1 MLPVHQGV
9 RGVFRPYKCGPNHG
23 TCGGIDAGAYPT
35 NCDCSD
41 NWWYYCDGANYGEH
55 TTITVHWQ
63 QRDRFEDQFG
73 MQAENGI
80 CSSSPATW
88 TFSEVEVFVVPES
101 DRWRAFVGY
110 NCNFG
115 GGAARE
121 IRQYGASVVEQS
133 GAYYTIVPT
142 LADCKR
148 LCQATHGCDLIAHGS
163 DVGSYTG
170 RCYLRQSDQ
179 TGGVAHCAYDGALW
193 VDSYLLDRWTAH
205 PRRDCYAPNF
215 GASAVLDANFYTES
229 TLEEC
234 KLRCLETRGCNLI
247 TRGQGEGRATNC
259 YLRTAPI
266 PFDAGA
272 CALSTT
278 TYDSHFLDLAAT
290 HFPGELDEAPVYT
303 ALPLK
308 QCHDAGS
315 IIIDPV
321 GTGGTANHVALGTY
335 RPCETVTYETYHP
348 TVWYMPIGQG
358 DGVGSSTGVTL
369 EEAKA
374 HCTAATQ
381 CNAFSYREDLGNA
394 YYKNLRSSP
403 GEPLSF
409 INWYAGRTWT
419 TQSLFNFYYEADSCM
434 DASAKDC
441 EAVCTANRNAGGT
454 CNGIAYR
461 PQWGGCYL
469 YEFPEDLDQEDC
481 ADEIPTTTVNGA
493 SVHTSHN
500 TIATYVREDLVR
512 LNQWTQCARRSTV
525 TVGGESYEV
534 ACGSQD
540 QIVDAI
546 KVERWPRTAAGATA
560 LGYFAIAELNAY
572 GEDEESA
579 VGDRLT
585 LSPDDWASCNM
596 CTTDGD
602 CADGTGT
609 WPHPIHYGSAGCDMS
624 DATVAHSSDTTQ
636 ARPYFIAVLKK
647 RAKLSSVRITSRGT
661 YSEQLGPFK
670 LYYRLARDQSPVKR
684 SPFTKMGEVNC
695 HPYLGTVQGE
705 WDFTLNSWRTS
716 GWSGASR
723 YTSVS
728 MRRCKD
734 LCAAT
739 PGCNLVSYD
748 LGNSACFL
756 RYTDVNRDD
765 AACTYAPGFA
775 GFYYER
781 YELQSGIFYNHIPR
795 RLASEPTPPLTASW
809 PTAWTG
815 ADTTAIGYNYAS
827 GECTGLYA
835 PHGFG
840 LSAEYATQ
848 PGAYDGD
855 FNGGWARFGEQRY
868 LQHGF
873 GAQTDATGALDGTTY
888 AAIADGRIAASSAS
902 SDVASEWRA
911 SLQPSQSGMDRTRAE
926 AIVNGGMRMDVGGVI
941 YFPGIHVDHA
951 LHDAGMEFGTG
962 TPGEERACK
971 WFAPPSQSALGG
983 GPLTVGCATLGASE
997 RTFGHW
1003 EGTYLDAG
1011 ATDHAI
1017 APVDERVNVRELYTY
1032 GMPKFL
1038 KPAGARMHPAVAG
1051 GEASQAGAA
1060 AHCVDGLDVLD
1071 DALAPPCY
1079 TDAAAALPMVPITG
1093 CSFTRSGSNYPGREC
1108 TKCYDGNVDE
1118 GAALG
1123 CVESNHNGLLD
1134 MYFDATDIVS
1144 VTVHNRD
1151 HVDATGSVERL
1162 GAGGGWEVW
1171 TADAT
1176 ATRVPGEGG
1185 SSSFDGWTLCFTTTD
1200 PTPWFELNVP
1210 CVASGAMGVRVWQK
1224 NNQGST
1230 MNLNE
1235 IQVFAAG
1242 EGASVA
1248 WLEVDLGARFSVGG
1262 AHIALAPSAS
1272 YPGLG
1277 EHEIR
1282 IGDVPGRPE
1291 SASTVCPYTATSQL
1305 QAQAAAHDSDVVAT
1319 LDEVCIG
1326 EGRYVWIYAPGS
1338 ARRLHLKEVRPYA
1351 APDASEV
1358 WTLEPDAPV
1367 ATEAVAT
1374 TCDAS
1379 GASAVHL
1386 ADLFTSL
1393 NLATFQTG
1401 DAFGRTNGGGQFARH
1416 DPALNRLTMQP
1427 SAQAGT
1433 VSNTARIDHGRAGC
1447 TAVRGWA
1454 TLRHQEAH
1462 SVGEPMWL
1470 KASGGATSSRAKLEG
1485 YGQTIAID
1493 LALDPAADYFDLDLL
1508 RATIDPTAMDA
1519 GAVSDIVD
1527 LNLDLCCPTS
1537 TPPVGMCGAMGF
1549 EHVTATSVGWSS
1561 SEAFGTQQSYAVT
1574 TGTLVHDVSMCC
1586 EYCTANQPP
1595 NAPPPPPPPTPSPP
1609 PEWMLCV
1616 DDCIV
1621 VSEVDGSVTDYSR
1634 NGECDDGEQSE
1645 VSSADIVPV
1654 QRCARGH
1661 DCTDCGS
1668 RLVRPPSPPPSPT
1681 PSPPPTRNAG
1691 LFLSLEPAKW
1701 CDALDT
1707 SLGGATEQVSS
1718 PMECYLNTLP
1728 GGAHAGVA
1736 DEGGHIAFI
1745 PKLARDTAG
1754 ADDLNAGYCAYW
1766 TASAGCRGYKD
1777 EAGLQTTDAWLL
1789 RASGPEHGIQLT
1801 KAVPGYDFAQHGC
1814 CSWVGAPLGPIDP
1827 DVVAAA
1833 GDAISTAHS
1842 TASAGYGALMAKH
1855 VRNAFDG
1862 RLGEWGTPEAALGWE
1877 PMPNYNMGLG
1887 DADHVSV
1894 EFGAKSG
1901 AAGASVAGMH
1911 GRGSIN
1917 YFKWAQRIDDEPR
1930 TLLGQA
1936 SKVEVEIHYYEDGA
1950 TTLTELAE
1958 THWLVPV
1965 ADNVRPCTVSHGA
1978 RNLGLHVN
1986 HAHDVCPAAM
1996 PHCVGGYCMGGA
2008 DVARVP
2014 RRRAADWQTVYH
2026 LKRTYPNVHR
2036 IKLRILGVYG
2046 LDEGVTQLTT
2056 HSHLPGAQEIEF
2068 GLDAHPDGTRRVVHA
2083 ADGSSSPACAAACGA
2098 TLGCV
2103 AYEVSGF
2110 GECALHASHY
2120 PTHPTNVRALEMAQ
2134 CRASYTNLAWGAA
2147 AHGYGY
2153 NAFPTSGCFY
2163 AHAGSEASARAGYK
2177 VAGAPI
2183 LNTIARIE
2191 GCVAGND
2198 DTTNMGMIV
2207 NVGHTNDGS
2216 RRACALSFNGCHYD
2230 FQGAAPA
2237 GSTWRQYSDLYPGA
2251 AWCVPYQTTTG
2262 YDIHGATPTGATS
2275 TAHSVA
2281 ACEAQCDLAG
2291 AATCQAIT
2299 WNRAT
2304 QECVQYGNAHA
2315 WDRYAST
2322 PPHVA
2327 WSCGQGMREYAWRD
2341 DDATCNRGGN
2351 LPRLDG
2357 ASAGANTHGFTWI
2370 DLTSTPTYAAY
2381 SLQGANTLNGFRM
2394 GGPWDSATSQ
2404 LKTFRVT
2411 LYDRPIANDTAGP
2424 FPYQRTADA
2433 SVPDAS
2439 HVLASEDF
2447 YGTCYSHDGHES
2459 VGPDG
2464 VDHGALQHPYE
2475 PWRRCVDGALAGQ
2488 SDFDKHVY
2496 HFSKAYS
2503 GVKGVKLEPLTTWTT
2518 VATPGIRAIEFGYY
2532 EYGPHD
2538 ATGPA
2543 TLAAGALPPPP
2554 PPPAGRCDGGAQQV
2568 RGYSGAAPLKFGSVK
2583 ADVTTTRFRQSAADS
2598 FVEEGEHSCSDA
2610 ASNGWD
2616 LTYDLP
2622 RGDEPYEVE
2631 LDLRAYQPASNGAN
2645 PTVHHLPGAYASG
2658 HARRCYELD
2667 GGTLTLDDGDGAGAE
2682 CWNAYAGN
2690 VADCAEWGADGT
2702 LTTTDCSGVG
2712 DGALGVSPSLV
2723 YAWGTA
2729 MNLTSLFI
2737 DNEPSVHLSLFGT
2750 LDAGGTMINDP
2761 FGAVVESSLDGV
2773 HWRLLQSVDGSMLGQ
2788 WHEMRTWRDE
2798 AALPYVALSSVDAQV
2813 RTGTAHSLGCETG
2826 TYSFAYCRVQCDAH
2840 ADCNAFTYD
2849 AAGICCYKRNDWT
2862 GGPIAPGD
2870 GTRFFYKAGEKGIPI
2885 AAPAEGYL
2893 LAKYVRLRLPG
2904 TGRSLRIDMMHY
2916 FGLNVHSEDMHED
2929 ANVFGWGCRD
2939 HGVALTL
2946 NADGTATHYWGAQAG
2961 ENLATPSGAVNW
2973 GVTERWT
2980 LRFDGEV
2987 RSIWKE
2993 GVMLAADLPLAS
3005 DGARFRRQ
3013 EYARRMLTATD
3024 PEPEP
3029 DAVGGACRVTE
3040 MWLNAAPWDGVV
3052 DAKWEDTGETFESTG
3067 TESWAAAG
3075 AMSVEHFGKWCEG
3088 FCVRRAHCMYWA
3100 GQQTASNGQCY
3111 IYSSNDAIGGIE
3123 QVGVA
3128 GETWYR
3134 GKRRTRETGFCV
3146 GDSPTRVRRDTHR
3159 LDMNYLVNSYGGAD
3173 TEEQRPEPDSPEYY
3187 DQNHIAPGKRFG
3199 ADGRIPPTLTGEV
3212 ASIKVFAG
3220 VRCTEPTAYAQP
3232 PTIATP
3238 VSADAVNAA
3247 AGSPALLYDG
3257 VVPGYNTGGSTH
3269 TLKWDGAPL
3278 DKCRG
3283 DGVVLGYD
3291 SASANYFK
3299 WANYI
3304 EDTILAQ
3311 ATIVNLRIAHAGGVS
3326 GEVHTL
3332 QINTAQGGHADGD
3345 QPDWNLK
3352 YALEHE
3358 YFGVTSI
3365 TFTVVEAGSAG
3376 ATAEVADG
3384 ASCGVSEIEVGWDP
3398 LVKDARAPT
3407 RAREGYDVLAPPAP
3421 PPLPAAPIGHEE
3433 DLVAYWTFDSATE
3446 PLVDVV
3452 GGHVLEAISTE
3463 RCASNDPRA
3472 RWSQLRDRHGNPHIW
3487 GGNIGFF
3494 SGNNGDHSSVE
3505 ACQQSC
3511 DDHYI
3516 ANQANPSLGC
3526 IAVRFA
3532 TGQCSM
3538 ARSYDKHNRY
3548 VHGSQFAYYRDCS
3561 GYGAGWA
3568 RMGGHGK
3575 QLRLDGHTTYV
3586 ETSLS
3591 GDTADRA
3598 RLHPSN
3604 TKGFTVCAIASSAN
3618 SYDQCDGTTVSDTDC
3633 MPILVSN
3640 GLHPSVARATDA
3652 TRRGWSLGMNRAMCR
3667 CDRGDQ
3673 HMAAYGPHHTH
3684 VRLGGTGTAGGSAG
3698 LEQSLVDQ
3706 ALAQYDGNVNGLYDG
3721 VFTGRMSGGFAIEN
3735 GVLGDVD
3742 DITWGAIDACQRDR
3756 SIDWAR
3762 DDFCLEEA
3770 WPSDHA
3776 SATPQAETWL
3786 PKLVCSVLDAPQQVE
3801 PKEFDEGCW
3810 VRGEDPTSA
3819 EWPGAQTSIAGVTPV
3834 AVASP
3839 HDATLMQSWHDCAH
3853 ACLDQYHPYGTV
3865 DPDRA
3870 VYFNWRGG
3878 PVPTC
3883 ECLAEPAYGGTHGD
3897 PAAAQPTIAKVDS
3910 PMFSQTT
3917 GRACAYRSGRVYFN
3931 GIEVAREPI
3940 DYRQLV
3946 TSYDQMVIYER
3957 NVCRLLI
3964 SGVLESTGGTTVTT
3978 NDAAIASNPTVST
3991 AGVAFYL
3998 LKDGNAVTNA
4008 RCVEL
4013 CALWDQCLMYE
4024 YKNSAG
4030 AERCELWVW
4039 TDKSQHAY
4047 EADSRYTCGIS
4058 SVTSGYEAVD
4068 PANDENLFGFTLGGA
4083 ARSHA
4088 GPNWAG
4094 TIDELAVWQRA
4105 LTPVEL
4111 ASMHRRVMDEGKVVG
4126 EWAGS
4131 SPPSPAPAPPLL
4143 DARYSCC
4150 DGGNANPAYVAKWR
4164 EYAGRWSVEHP
4175 TGDWQT
4181 PTESH
4186 KWVTAEGFP
4195 SHCCAGGTASSF
4207 GVCAGA
4213 LNGGIECA
4221 TVHACAAEGCL
4232 PVNDASYAAPPPP
4245 LPVVTPPSPSM
4256 ETLASARRAPA
4267 PPAAHALETG
4277 VLLDE
4282 GGTFSLASSYGQ
4294 RAACAGH
4301 LPVFQHLDEIVAGS
4315 TVSCNSGGM
4324 QGAFAA
4330 SAAPIN
4336 TDAYTI
4342 SLEFK
4347 IEPAMAAVAGSSA
4360 LFTYGP
4366 PGTTRAVSVNPVSN
4380 EIVYGSATATGLT
4393 DLANGA
4399 YHTLQVS
4406 GSGGNYALSYDGV
4419 EVATSSASAPSP
4431 LDRSN
4436 FCLGG
4441 ATFPGVRVRNFRAWA
4456 TQTPDASCVD
4466 HCLAPMA
4473 SGAVGYTACALGA
4486 GASAEGRR
4494 NPNLLIN
4501 GDFSQWDWDAT
4512 GDATSVKAITSTGAP
4527 YGWNFGLPEP
4537 IGASPGWAIF
4547 GNRYNADGRNMNA
4560 NLPGGAKHTIWQIR
4574 LQVQELGLVPGRAR
4588 PGGGRDVRGQV

>member
-1 MLPVHQGV
+1 M
-9 RGVFRPYKCGPNHG
+9 
-23 TCGGIDAGAYPT
+23 
-35 NCDCSD
+35 
-41 NWWYYCDGANYGEH
+41 
-55 TTITVHWQ
+55 
-63 QRDRFEDQFG
+63 
-73 MQAENGI
+73 
-80 CSSSPATW
+80 
-88 TFSEVEVFVVPES
+88 
-101 DRWRAFVGY
+101 
-110 NCNFG
+110 
-115 GGAARE
+115 
-121 IRQYGASVVEQS
+121 
-133 GAYYTIVPT
+133 
-142 LADCKR
+142 
-148 LCQATHGCDLIAHGS
+148 
-163 DVGSYTG
+163 
-170 RCYLRQSDQ
+170 
-179 TGGVAHCAYDGALW
+179 
-193 VDSYLLDRWTAH
+193 
-205 PRRDCYAPNF
+205 
-215 GASAVLDANFYTES
+215 
-229 TLEEC
+229 
-234 KLRCLETRGCNLI
+234 
-247 TRGQGEGRATNC
+247 
-259 YLRTAPI
+259 
-266 PFDAGA
+266 
-272 CALSTT
+272 
-278 TYDSHFLDLAAT
+278 
-290 HFPGELDEAPVYT
+290 
-303 ALPLK
+303 
-308 QCHDAGS
+308 
-315 IIIDPV
+315 
-321 GTGGTANHVALGTY
+321 
-335 RPCETVTYETYHP
+335 
-348 TVWYMPIGQG
+348 
-358 DGVGSSTGVTL
+358 
-369 EEAKA
+369 
-374 HCTAATQ
+374 
-381 CNAFSYREDLGNA
+381 
-394 YYKNLRSSP
+394 
-403 GEPLSF
+403 
-409 INWYAGRTWT
+409 
-419 TQSLFNFYYEADSCM
+419 
-434 DASAKDC
+434 
-441 EAVCTANRNAGGT
+441 
-454 CNGIAYR
+454 
-461 PQWGGCYL
+461 
-469 YEFPEDLDQEDC
+469 
-481 ADEIPTTTVNGA
+481 
-493 SVHTSHN
+493 
-500 TIATYVREDLVR
+500 
-512 LNQWTQCARRSTV
+512 
-525 TVGGESYEV
+525 
-534 ACGSQD
+534 
-540 QIVDAI
+540 
-546 KVERWPRTAAGATA
+546 
-560 LGYFAIAELNAY
+560 
-572 GEDEESA
+572 
-579 VGDRLT
+579 
-585 LSPDDWASCNM
+585 
-596 CTTDGD
+596 
-602 CADGTGT
+602 
-609 WPHPIHYGSAGCDMS
+609 
-624 DATVAHSSDTTQ
+624 
-636 ARPYFIAVLKK
+636 
-647 RAKLSSVRITSRGT
+647 
-661 YSEQLGPFK
+661 
-670 LYYRLARDQSPVKR
+670 
-684 SPFTKMGEVNC
+684 
-695 HPYLGTVQGE
+695 
-705 WDFTLNSWRTS
+705 
-716 GWSGASR
+716 
-723 YTSVS
+723 
-728 MRRCKD
+728 
-734 LCAAT
+734 
-739 PGCNLVSYD
+739 
-748 LGNSACFL
+748 
-756 RYTDVNRDD
+756 
-765 AACTYAPGFA
+765 
-775 GFYYER
+775 
-781 YELQSGIFYNHIPR
+781 
-795 RLASEPTPPLTASW
+795 
-809 PTAWTG
+809 
-815 ADTTAIGYNYAS
+815 
-827 GECTGLYA
+827 
-835 PHGFG
+835 
-840 LSAEYATQ
+840 
-848 PGAYDGD
+848 
-855 FNGGWARFGEQRY
+855 
-868 LQHGF
+868 
-873 GAQTDATGALDGTTY
+873 
-888 AAIADGRIAASSAS
+888 
-902 SDVASEWRA
+902 
-911 SLQPSQSGMDRTRAE
+911 
-926 AIVNGGMRMDVGGVI
+926 
-941 YFPGIHVDHA
+941 
-951 LHDAGMEFGTG
+951 
-962 TPGEERACK
+962 
-971 WFAPPSQSALGG
+971 
-983 GPLTVGCATLGASE
+983 
-997 RTFGHW
+997 
-1003 EGTYLDAG
+1003 
-1011 ATDHAI
+1011 
-1017 APVDERVNVRELYTY
+1017 
-1032 GMPKFL
+1032 
-1038 KPAGARMHPAVAG
+1038 
-1051 GEASQAGAA
+1051 
-1060 AHCVDGLDVLD
+1060 
-1071 DALAPPCY
+1071 
-1079 TDAAAALPMVPITG
+1079 
-1093 CSFTRSGSNYPGREC
+1093 
-1108 TKCYDGNVDE
+1108 
-1118 GAALG
+1118 
-1123 CVESNHNGLLD
+1123 
-1134 MYFDATDIVS
+1134 
-1144 VTVHNRD
+1144 
-1151 HVDATGSVERL
+1151 
-1162 GAGGGWEVW
+1162 
-1171 TADAT
+1171 
-1176 ATRVPGEGG
+1176 
-1185 SSSFDGWTLCFTTTD
+1185 
-1200 PTPWFELNVP
+1200 
-1210 CVASGAMGVRVWQK
+1210 
-1224 NNQGST
+1224 
-1230 MNLNE
+1230 
-1235 IQVFAAG
+1235 
-1242 EGASVA
+1242 
-1248 WLEVDLGARFSVGG
+1248 
-1262 AHIALAPSAS
+1262 
-1272 YPGLG
+1272 
-1277 EHEIR
+1277 
-1282 IGDVPGRPE
+1282 
-1291 SASTVCPYTATSQL
+1291 
-1305 QAQAAAHDSDVVAT
+1305 
-1319 LDEVCIG
+1319 
-1326 EGRYVWIYAPGS
+1326 
-1338 ARRLHLKEVRPYA
+1338 
-1351 APDASEV
+1351 
-1358 WTLEPDAPV
+1358 
-1367 ATEAVAT
+1367 
-1374 TCDAS
+1374 
-1379 GASAVHL
+1379 
-1386 ADLFTSL
+1386 
-1393 NLATFQTG
+1393 
-1401 DAFGRTNGGGQFARH
+1401 
-1416 DPALNRLTMQP
+1416 
-1427 SAQAGT
+1427 
-1433 VSNTARIDHGRAGC
+1433 
-1447 TAVRGWA
+1447 
-1454 TLRHQEAH
+1454 
-1462 SVGEPMWL
+1462 
-1470 KASGGATSSRAKLEG
+1470 
-1485 YGQTIAID
+1485 
-1493 LALDPAADYFDLDLL
+1493 
-1508 RATIDPTAMDA
+1508 
-1519 GAVSDIVD
+1519 
-1527 LNLDLCCPTS
+1527 
-1537 TPPVGMCGAMGF
+1537 
-1549 EHVTATSVGWSS
+1549 
-1561 SEAFGTQQSYAVT
+1561 
-1574 TGTLVHDVSMCC
+1574 
-1586 EYCTANQPP
+1586 
-1595 NAPPPPPPPTPSPP
+1595 
-1609 PEWMLCV
+1609 
-1616 DDCIV
+1616 
-1621 VSEVDGSVTDYSR
+1621 
-1634 NGECDDGEQSE
+1634 
-1645 VSSADIVPV
+1645 
-1654 QRCARGH
+1654 
-1661 DCTDCGS
+1661 
-1668 RLVRPPSPPPSPT
+1668 
-1681 PSPPPTRNAG
+1681 
-1691 LFLSLEPAKW
+1691 
-1701 CDALDT
+1701 
-1707 SLGGATEQVSS
+1707 
-1718 PMECYLNTLP
+1718 
-1728 GGAHAGVA
+1728 
-1736 DEGGHIAFI
+1736 
-1745 PKLARDTAG
+1745 
-1754 ADDLNAGYCAYW
+1754 
-1766 TASAGCRGYKD
+1766 
-1777 EAGLQTTDAWLL
+1777 
-1789 RASGPEHGIQLT
+1789 
-1801 KAVPGYDFAQHGC
+1801 
-1814 CSWVGAPLGPIDP
+1814 
-1827 DVVAAA
+1827 
-1833 GDAISTAHS
+1833 
-1842 TASAGYGALMAKH
+1842 
-1855 VRNAFDG
+1855 
-1862 RLGEWGTPEAALGWE
+1862 
-1877 PMPNYNMGLG
+1877 
-1887 DADHVSV
+1887 
-1894 EFGAKSG
+1894 
-1901 AAGASVAGMH
+1901 
-1911 GRGSIN
+1911 
-1917 YFKWAQRIDDEPR
+1917 
-1930 TLLGQA
+1930 
-1936 SKVEVEIHYYEDGA
+1936 
-1950 TTLTELAE
+1950 
-1958 THWLVPV
+1958 
-1965 ADNVRPCTVSHGA
+1965 
-1978 RNLGLHVN
+1978 
-1986 HAHDVCPAAM
+1986 
-1996 PHCVGGYCMGGA
+1996 
-2008 DVARVP
+2008 
-2014 RRRAADWQTVYH
+2014 
-2026 LKRTYPNVHR
+2026 
-2036 IKLRILGVYG
+2036 
-2046 LDEGVTQLTT
+2046 
-2056 HSHLPGAQEIEF
+2056 
-2068 GLDAHPDGTRRVVHA
+2068 
-2083 ADGSSSPACAAACGA
+2083 
-2098 TLGCV
+2098 
-2103 AYEVSGF
+2103 
-2110 GECALHASHY
+2110 
-2120 PTHPTNVRALEMAQ
+2120 
-2134 CRASYTNLAWGAA
+2134 
-2147 AHGYGY
+2147 
-2153 NAFPTSGCFY
+2153 
-2163 AHAGSEASARAGYK
+2163 
-2177 VAGAPI
+2177 
-2183 LNTIARIE
+2183 
-2191 GCVAGND
+2191 
-2198 DTTNMGMIV
+2198 
-2207 NVGHTNDGS
+2207 
-2216 RRACALSFNGCHYD
+2216 
-2230 FQGAAPA
+2230 
-2237 GSTWRQYSDLYPGA
+2237 
-2251 AWCVPYQTTTG
+2251 PYQTTTG

-2658 HARRCYELD
+2658 HARRCYELA
-2667 GGTLTLDDGDGAGAE
+2667 GGTVTLDDGDGAGAE

-2987 RSIWKE
+2987 RSIFKE

-3407 RAREGYDVLAPPAP
+3407 RAMEGYDVLAPPAP

-3742 DITWGAIDACQRDR
+3742 DITWGAIDACQRDH

-4315 TVSCNSGGM
+4315 TVSCNLGGM

-4419 EVATSSASAPSP
+4419 EVATSSASAPAPS
-4431 LDRSN
+4431 DRSN

-4473 SGAVGYTACALGA
+4473 SGAVGHTACALGA

-4501 GDFSQWDWDAT
+4501 GDFSQWDWGAT